1 MLLISDISA
10 RVSAATCI
18 GYDLDDLAALRTRH
32 IGQRVYFQKHT
43 AKVHIHRDPPLAPRA
58 RNLNQVELLLHG
70 RKSTG

>member
-10 RVSAATCI
+10 RAATCV
-18 GYDLDDLAALRTRH
+18 GHDLDDLAAVRTRH
-32 IGQRVYFQKHT
+32 IGQRVHFQKHT
-43 AKVHIHRDPPLAPRA
+43 GKVDFHRDPPLATRA